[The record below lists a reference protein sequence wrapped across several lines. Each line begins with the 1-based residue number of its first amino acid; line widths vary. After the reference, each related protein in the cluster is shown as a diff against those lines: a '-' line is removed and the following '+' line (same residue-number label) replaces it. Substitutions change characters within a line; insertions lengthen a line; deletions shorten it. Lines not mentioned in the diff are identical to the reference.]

1 MKTKNKI
8 NLIIIAAMLCVA
20 AMIYVLNTTIVWNKY
35 SRPIT
40 EKNVILGT
48 YFAEDYAIDGTLAHY
63 YQIRAVVKYSQAS
76 WPKVDMQVL
85 KSDTILLLHN
95 CSGD

>member
-1 MKTKNKI
+1 
-8 NLIIIAAMLCVA
+8 MLCVA
-20 AMIYVLNTTIVWNKY
+20 AIIYAFNTTIEWNKY

-48 YFAEDYAIDGTLAHY
+48 YFAEDYAIDGKLAHY
-63 YQIRAVVKYSQAS
+63 YQIRAEVKYSQAS
-76 WPKVDMQVL
+76 WPKVDMQVM